1 MLQEEAFGDT
11 GDPLLDGDRVTAEA
25 FACLQKRLL
34 SMPVIEQAKGII
46 MATNHCTPDEAFDI
60 LRRASQRTNVKVRV
74 IAEQIV
80 ERTIS
85 NGKCSEPAA
94 GVDGGSRAH
103 QTRGMVP
110 GEQREG

>member
-1 MLQEEAFGDT
+1 MAVVYPGSKMTGSQRTMLQEEALGGT

-25 FACLQKRLL
+25 FACLYRRLL

-46 MATNHCTPDEAFDI
+46 MAANHCTPDEAFDI

-85 NGKCSEPAA
+85 NEKCSGPAA
-94 GVDGGSRAH
+94 GVD
-103 QTRGMVP
+103 
-110 GEQREG
+110 